1 MTLAAF
7 QTRVRRSREEQID
20 NIQSGL
26 IAFSVAHNDMK
37 IRRFCN
43 FLFPF

>member
-26 IAFSVAHNDMK
+26 IASVAHNDMK